1 MAEKRFAFVDP
12 KTGKT
17 VYITKRNLDQKL
29 AELVK
34 LIETEVA
41 KLKRIDGYAL
51 NGFNATVGLSLTGPS
66 LALTL
71 AYTLSN

>member
-17 VYITKRNLDQKL
+17 TYITKRNLDKRL

-41 KLKRIDGYAL
+41 KLKRIDGYSL
-51 NGFNATVGLSLTGPS
+51 NGFNATVGLSMTGPS
-66 LALTL
+66 VSLMLAYALT
-71 AYTLSN
+71 N

>member
-17 VYITKRNLDQKL
+17 VYITKRNLDKKL

-51 NGFNATVGLSLTGPS
+51 NGFNATVGLSTTGAS
-66 LALTL
+66 IALTL